1 MIPIEG
7 HTNLFRD
14 EKSGAIVNV
23 NTYEYNNYIKL
34 RKERQN
40 QKDEITELKKD
51 VHELKS
57 LLMEIINARS

>member
-34 RKERQN
+34 RRERQN

-57 LLMEIINARS
+57 LLMELINARS

>member
-57 LLMEIINARS
+57 LLMELINARS